1 MSMDINQLKYFINI
15 VECGFNLSLAARKIH
30 ISQSALSQFITN
42 FENDEQ
48 LILFNRKQN
57 GRLESLTSAGQKI
70 YQHAQR
76 IVALYDEMEETVR
89 RESARQR
96 GTIRIGI
103 PSLVLRVFF
112 SSFIPKFIFE
122 NKHIQIEFVED
133 GTLELRKM
141 LIEKELNC
149 AVLIEPT
156 NLELQKFDEHVIQ
169 IDEMTAFCSTN
180 HPLSS
185 QDTLDW
191 EDIMAYP
198 LATFNKNFMTYRL
211 VREKIDKIDK
221 TKSIQFLSSSWD
233 YLIEATVETDIVTIL
248 PAPIHTYL
256 SDEQIQQR
264 KFADPIPFNVHLCRP
279 IKDKYSAV
287 EQMVYESI
295 LDYFYQPMDEEN
307 QF

>member
-1 MSMDINQLKYFINI
+1 MDINQLKYFINI

-156 NLELQKFDEHVIQ
+156 NLDLQKFDEHVIQ

-221 TKSIQFLSSSWD
+221 TKLIQFLSSSWD

>member
-1 MSMDINQLKYFINI
+1 MDINQLKYFINI

-156 NLELQKFDEHVIQ
+156 NLDLQKFDEHVIQ

-185 QDTLDW
+185 KDTLDW

-211 VREKIDKIDK
+211 VKEKIDKIDK

>member
-76 IVALYDEMEETVR
+76 IVALYDEIEETVR

-156 NLELQKFDEHVIQ
+156 NLDLQKFDEHVIQ

>member
-1 MSMDINQLKYFINI
+1 MDINQLKYFINI

-76 IVALYDEMEETVR
+76 IVALYDEIEETVR

-156 NLELQKFDEHVIQ
+156 NLDLQKFDEHVIQ

-256 SDEQIQQR
+256 SDEQIQQS

>member
-156 NLELQKFDEHVIQ
+156 NLDLQKFDEHVIQ

-185 QDTLDW
+185 KDTLDW

>member
-1 MSMDINQLKYFINI
+1 MDINQLKYFINI

>member
-1 MSMDINQLKYFINI
+1 MDINQLKYFINI

-156 NLELQKFDEHVIQ
+156 NLDLQKFDEHVIQ

-185 QDTLDW
+185 QNTLDW

-256 SDEQIQQR
+256 IDEQIQQR

>member
-1 MSMDINQLKYFINI
+1 MDINQLKYFINI

-156 NLELQKFDEHVIQ
+156 NLDLQKFDEHVIQ

-185 QDTLDW
+185 QNTLDW